1 MMKKHSGEK
10 KRGSLAT
17 KIIMVVCVAV
27 LVSNLFSIMFVL
39 SGARGQIRSS
49 VKTTMMDL
57 AESSDMLVENAM
69 NALNV
74 DQLTYETYVS
84 VLKDVKIDNVE
95 SSYVYLVNEDGT
107 MLYHPTEEKVGQP
120 VENVVVTGLVKQLQ
134 NGEHPDNAVV
144 EYEFNGTT
152 KYAAYYIMSNNDIV
166 VVSADESDI
175 LSGLNQVSRIALEVL
190 VGIVLVMCVL
200 AYLVGKR
207 MAKPLVK
214 LSNVVELMAEGNL
227 NASFEGIKDSND
239 EIGLIKVRMQHMA
252 AMLNDIVGKI
262 RQASDHMT
270 TSSTEL
276 NETSEQTL
284 SANGEIS
291 RAVQDVAEGSTNMA
305 TSILDINDNLGTM
318 SSETQVIDSS
328 VHEIKKQAAIVQ
340 ESSQIMSD
348 KMRGM
353 RESSMRMDE
362 GIATISDR
370 IEKVNEVVEKVQK
383 IVSVIEEISGQTNL
397 LSLNASI
404 EAARAGDAGRGFAVV
419 AEEIRVLSDNTSEQL
434 ENIKNIIS
442 ELISECSECVKASEN
457 IVKDN
462 ATQKEEIGYVLSEF
476 GTLDEQIGLTADK
489 AEEIKQLV
497 ETMVE
502 LNGNITQS
510 SGGLT
515 DVSSANAAATEEMT
529 ANIEELNAMMHG
541 VADMAGQ
548 MHEQSEELNRALQ
561 YFK

>member
-1 MMKKHSGEK
+1 MKNHSKEK

-17 KIIMVVCVAV
+17 KIILVVCATVII
-27 LVSNLFSIMFVL
+27 SNRFSIMFVL
-39 SGARGQIRSS
+39 SGARSQIRSA
-49 VKTTMMDL
+49 VQTTMMDL
-57 AESSDMLVENAM
+57 AESSDKLVENAM
-69 NALNV
+69 NALEL
-74 DQLTYETYVS
+74 DELPYETYAS
-84 VLKDVKIDNVE
+84 ILENVKIENVD
-95 SSYVYLVNEDGT
+95 SSYVYLVNEQGT

-120 VENVVVTGLVKQLQ
+120 VEHEVVRGLVEQLH
-134 NGEHPDNAVV
+134 NGEHPENAVV
-144 EYEFNGTT
+144 EYKFNGTV

-166 VVSADESDI
+166 VVSADEDDA
-175 LSGLNQVSRIALEVL
+175 LSGINRITQLATSVL
-190 VGIVLVMCVL
+190 VGIVIIMCIV
-200 AYLVGKR
+200 AYVIGKWI
-207 MAKPLVK
+207 AKPLVK
-214 LSNVVELMAEGNL
+214 LSSAVEEIAEGNL
-227 NASFEGIKDSND
+227 SVSFDGIKDSND
-239 EIGLIKVRMQHMA
+239 EIGLIKTRMQHMT
-252 AMLNDIVGKI
+252 AMLSDIVEKI
-262 RQASDHMT
+262 RTASDHMT

-276 NETSEQTL
+276 DETSEQTL

-328 VHEIKKQAAIVQ
+328 VHEIKQQAAIVQ
-340 ESSQIMSD
+340 ESSQLMSE
-348 KMRGM
+348 KMRNM
-353 RESSMRMDE
+353 QQSSARMDA

-370 IEKVNEVVEKVQK
+370 IQKVNEVVDRVSQ
-383 IVSVIEEISGQTNL
+383 IVSVIEDISGQTNL

-442 ELISECSECVKASEN
+442 ELISECNECVKASEN
-457 IVKDN
+457 IVEDN
-462 ATQKEEIGYVLSEF
+462 ATQKKEIGYVLSEF
-476 GTLDEQIGLTADK
+476 GTLDEQIGLTVDK

-502 LNGNITQS
+502 LNGNITTS

-548 MHEQSEELNRALQ
+548 MHAQSEELNQALQ

>member
-1 MMKKHSGEK
+1 MRKHSGEK

-17 KIIMVVCVAV
+17 KIIMVVCAAV
-27 LVSNLFSIMFVL
+27 IVSNVFSIMFVL
-39 SGARGQIRSS
+39 RGAQSQIRSS
-49 VKTTMMDL
+49 VKTTMMDM

-69 NALNV
+69 STLNQ
-74 DQLTYETYVS
+74 DQLTYDAYAFL
-84 VLKDVKIDNVE
+84 LKDVKIKNVD

-134 NGEHPDNAVV
+134 NGEHPGNAVAD
-144 EYEFNGTT
+144 YDFHGTA
-152 KYAAYYIMSNNDIV
+152 KYAAYCIMSNNDIV
-166 VVSADESDI
+166 VVSADESDV
-175 LSGLNQVSRIALEVL
+175 LSGLHQVSATAFGVL
-190 VGIVLVMCVL
+190 VGSVLVMCVI
-200 AYLVGKR
+200 AYIVGKR

-214 LSNVVELMAEGNL
+214 LGNVVEQMAEGNL
-227 NASFEGIKDSND
+227 NASFDGVKDSND

-252 AMLNDIVGKI
+252 TMLSDIVEKI
-262 RQASDHMT
+262 REASDHMT
-270 TSSTEL
+270 ASSWEL

-305 TSILDINDNLGTM
+305 TSIMDINDNLGTM

-340 ESSQIMSD
+340 ESSQMMSD
-348 KMRGM
+348 KMRNM
-353 RESSMRMDE
+353 RESSVRMDE
-362 GIATISDR
+362 GIATISER
-370 IEKVNEVVEKVQK
+370 IRKVNEVVDKVRE

-434 ENIKNIIS
+434 ENIKQIIS

-457 IVKDN
+457 IVEDN
-462 ATQKEEIGYVLSEF
+462 AAQKEEISYVLTEF

-489 AEEIKQLV
+489 AEEIKKLV

-548 MHEQSEELNRALQ
+548 MHDQSEKLSSALQ

>member
-1 MMKKHSGEK
+1 MKNHSKEK

-17 KIIMVVCVAV
+17 KIILVVCATVII
-27 LVSNLFSIMFVL
+27 SNRFSIMFVL
-39 SGARGQIRSS
+39 SGARSQIRSA
-49 VKTTMMDL
+49 VQTTMMDL
-57 AESSDMLVENAM
+57 AESSDKLVENAM
-69 NALNV
+69 NALEL
-74 DQLTYETYVS
+74 DELPYETYAS
-84 VLKDVKIDNVE
+84 ILENVKIENVD
-95 SSYVYLVNEDGT
+95 SSYVYLVNEQGT

-120 VENVVVTGLVKQLQ
+120 VENEVVRGLVEQLH
-134 NGEHPDNAVV
+134 NGEHPENAVV
-144 EYEFNGTT
+144 EYKFNGTV

-166 VVSADESDI
+166 VVSADEDDA
-175 LSGLNQVSRIALEVL
+175 LSGINRITQLATSVL
-190 VGIVLVMCVL
+190 VGIVIIMCIA
-200 AYLVGKR
+200 AYVIGKWI
-207 MAKPLVK
+207 AKPLVK
-214 LSNVVELMAEGNL
+214 LSSAVEEIAEGNL
-227 NASFEGIKDSND
+227 SVSFDGIKDSND
-239 EIGLIKVRMQHMA
+239 EIGLIKTRMQHMT
-252 AMLNDIVGKI
+252 AMLSDIVEKI
-262 RQASDHMT
+262 RTASDHMT

-276 NETSEQTL
+276 DETSEQTL

-328 VHEIKKQAAIVQ
+328 VHEIKQQAAIVQ
-340 ESSQIMSD
+340 ESSQLMSE
-348 KMRGM
+348 KMRNM
-353 RESSMRMDE
+353 QQSSARMDA

-370 IEKVNEVVEKVQK
+370 IQKVNEVVDRVSQ
-383 IVSVIEEISGQTNL
+383 IVSVIEDISGQTNL

-442 ELISECSECVKASEN
+442 ELISECNECVKASEN
-457 IVKDN
+457 IVEDN
-462 ATQKEEIGYVLSEF
+462 VTQKEEIGYVLSEF
-476 GTLDEQIGLTADK
+476 GTLDEQIGLTVDK

-502 LNGNITQS
+502 LNGNITTS

-548 MHEQSEELNRALQ
+548 MHAQSEELNQALQ

>member
-1 MMKKHSGEK
+1 MKNHSKEK

-17 KIIMVVCVAV
+17 KIILVVCATVII
-27 LVSNLFSIMFVL
+27 SNRFSIMFVL
-39 SGARGQIRSS
+39 SGARSQIRSA
-49 VKTTMMDL
+49 VQTTMMDL
-57 AESSDMLVENAM
+57 AESSDKLVENAM
-69 NALNV
+69 NALEL
-74 DQLTYETYVS
+74 DELPYETYAS
-84 VLKDVKIDNVE
+84 ILENVKIENVD
-95 SSYVYLVNEDGT
+95 SSYVYLVNEQGT

-120 VENVVVTGLVKQLQ
+120 VENEVVRGLVEQLH
-134 NGEHPDNAVV
+134 NGEHPENAVV
-144 EYEFNGTT
+144 EYKFNGTV

-166 VVSADESDI
+166 VVSADEDDA
-175 LSGLNQVSRIALEVL
+175 LSGINRITQLATSVL
-190 VGIVLVMCVL
+190 VGIVIIMSIVADVI
-200 AYLVGKR
+200 GKWI
-207 MAKPLVK
+207 AKPLVK
-214 LSNVVELMAEGNL
+214 LSSAVEEIAEGNL
-227 NASFEGIKDSND
+227 SVSFDGIKDSND
-239 EIGLIKVRMQHMA
+239 EIGLIKTRMQHMT
-252 AMLNDIVGKI
+252 AMLSDIVEKI
-262 RQASDHMT
+262 RAASDHMT

-276 NETSEQTL
+276 DETREQTL

-328 VHEIKKQAAIVQ
+328 VHEIKQQAAIVQ
-340 ESSQIMSD
+340 ESSQLMSE
-348 KMRGM
+348 KMRNM
-353 RESSMRMDE
+353 QQSSARMDA

-370 IEKVNEVVEKVQK
+370 IQKVNEVVDRVSQ
-383 IVSVIEEISGQTNL
+383 IVSVIEDISGQTNL

-442 ELISECSECVKASEN
+442 ELISECNECVKASEN
-457 IVKDN
+457 IVEDN
-462 ATQKEEIGYVLSEF
+462 VTQKEEIGYVLSEF
-476 GTLDEQIGLTADK
+476 GTLDEQIGLTVDK

-502 LNGNITQS
+502 LNGNITTS

-548 MHEQSEELNRALQ
+548 MHAQSEELNQALQ

>member
-1 MMKKHSGEK
+1 MRKHSGEK

-17 KIIMVVCVAV
+17 KIIMVVCAAV
-27 LVSNLFSIMFVL
+27 IVSNVFSIMFVL
-39 SGARGQIRSS
+39 RGAQSQIRSS
-49 VKTTMMDL
+49 VKTTMMDM

-69 NALNV
+69 NTLNQ
-74 DQLTYETYVS
+74 DQLTYDAYAFL
-84 VLKDVKIDNVE
+84 LKDVKIKNMD

-120 VENVVVTGLVKQLQ
+120 VENVVVTGLVNQLQ
-134 NGEHPDNAVV
+134 NGEHPGNAVAD
-144 EYEFNGTT
+144 YDFHGTA
-152 KYAAYYIMSNNDIV
+152 KYAAYCIMSNNDIV
-166 VVSADESDI
+166 VVSADESDV
-175 LSGLNQVSRIALEVL
+175 LSGLHQVSATAFGVL
-190 VGIVLVMCVL
+190 VGIVLVMCVI
-200 AYLVGKR
+200 AYIVGKR

-214 LSNVVELMAEGNL
+214 LGNVVEQMAEGNL
-227 NASFEGIKDSND
+227 NASFDGVKDSND

-252 AMLNDIVGKI
+252 TMLSDIVEKI
-262 RQASDHMT
+262 REASDHMT
-270 TSSTEL
+270 ASSWEL

-305 TSILDINDNLGTM
+305 TSIMDINDNLGTM

-340 ESSQIMSD
+340 ESSQMMSD
-348 KMRGM
+348 KMRNM
-353 RESSMRMDE
+353 RESSVRMDE
-362 GIATISDR
+362 GIATISER
-370 IEKVNEVVEKVQK
+370 IRKVNEVVDKVRE

-434 ENIKNIIS
+434 ENIKQIIS

-457 IVKDN
+457 IVEDN
-462 ATQKEEIGYVLSEF
+462 AAQKEEISYVLTEF

-489 AEEIKQLV
+489 AEEIKKLV

-548 MHEQSEELNRALQ
+548 MHDQSEKLNNALK

>member
-1 MMKKHSGEK
+1 MRKHSGEK

-17 KIIMVVCVAV
+17 KIIMVVCAAV
-27 LVSNLFSIMFVL
+27 IVSNVFSIMFVL
-39 SGARGQIRSS
+39 RGAQSQIRSS
-49 VKTTMMDL
+49 VKTTMMDM

-69 NALNV
+69 NTLNQ
-74 DQLTYETYVS
+74 DQLTYDAYAFL
-84 VLKDVKIDNVE
+84 LKDVKIKNVD

-134 NGEHPDNAVV
+134 NGEHPGNAVAD
-144 EYEFNGTT
+144 YDFHGTA
-152 KYAAYYIMSNNDIV
+152 KYAAYCIMSNNDIV
-166 VVSADESDI
+166 VVSADESDV
-175 LSGLNQVSRIALEVL
+175 LSGLHQVSATAFGVL
-190 VGIVLVMCVL
+190 VGIVLVMCVI
-200 AYLVGKR
+200 AYIVGKR

-214 LSNVVELMAEGNL
+214 LGNVVEQMAEGNL
-227 NASFEGIKDSND
+227 NASFDGVKDSND

-252 AMLNDIVGKI
+252 TMLSDIVEKI
-262 RQASDHMT
+262 REASDHMT
-270 TSSTEL
+270 ASSWEL

-305 TSILDINDNLGTM
+305 TSIMDINDNLGTM

-340 ESSQIMSD
+340 ESSQMMSD
-348 KMRGM
+348 KMRNM
-353 RESSMRMDE
+353 RESSVRMDE
-362 GIATISDR
+362 GIATISER
-370 IEKVNEVVEKVQK
+370 IRKVNEVVDKVRE

-434 ENIKNIIS
+434 ENIKQIIS

-457 IVKDN
+457 IVEDN
-462 ATQKEEIGYVLSEF
+462 AAQKEEISYVLTEF

-489 AEEIKQLV
+489 AEEIKKLV

-548 MHEQSEELNRALQ
+548 MHDQSEKLNNALK

>member
-1 MMKKHSGEK
+1 MRKHSGEK

-17 KIIMVVCVAV
+17 KIIMVVCAAV
-27 LVSNLFSIMFVL
+27 IVSNVFSIMFVL
-39 SGARGQIRSS
+39 RGAQSQIRSS
-49 VKTTMMDL
+49 VKTTMMDM

-69 NALNV
+69 STLNQ
-74 DQLTYETYVS
+74 DQLTYDAYAFL
-84 VLKDVKIDNVE
+84 LKDVKIKNMD

-134 NGEHPDNAVV
+134 NGEHPGNAVAD
-144 EYEFNGTT
+144 YDFHGTA
-152 KYAAYYIMSNNDIV
+152 KYAAYCIMSNNDIV
-166 VVSADESDI
+166 VVSADESDV
-175 LSGLNQVSRIALEVL
+175 LSGLHQVSATAFGVL
-190 VGIVLVMCVL
+190 VGIVLVMCVI
-200 AYLVGKR
+200 AYIVGKR

-214 LSNVVELMAEGNL
+214 LGNVIEQMAEGNL
-227 NASFEGIKDSND
+227 NASFDGVKDSND

-252 AMLNDIVGKI
+252 TMLSDIVEKI
-262 RQASDHMT
+262 REASDHMT
-270 TSSTEL
+270 ASSWEL

-305 TSILDINDNLGTM
+305 TSIMDINDNLGTM

-340 ESSQIMSD
+340 ESSQMMSD
-348 KMRGM
+348 KMRNM
-353 RESSMRMDE
+353 RESSVRMDE
-362 GIATISDR
+362 GIATISER
-370 IEKVNEVVEKVQK
+370 IRKVNEVVDKVRE

-434 ENIKNIIS
+434 ENIKQIIS

-457 IVKDN
+457 IVEDN
-462 ATQKEEIGYVLSEF
+462 AAQKEEISYVLTEF

-489 AEEIKQLV
+489 AEEIKKLV

-548 MHEQSEELNRALQ
+548 MHDQSEKLNNALK

>member
-1 MMKKHSGEK
+1 MRKHSGEK
-10 KRGSLAT
+10 KRGCLASRSS
-17 KIIMVVCVAV
+17 MVVCAAV
-27 LVSNLFSIMFVL
+27 IGANVLRIMFVL
-39 SGARGQIRSS
+39 RGAQSQIRSS
-49 VKTTMMDL
+49 VKTTMMDM

-69 NALNV
+69 STLNQ
-74 DQLTYETYVS
+74 DQLTYDAYAFL
-84 VLKDVKIDNVE
+84 LKDVKIKNMD

-134 NGEHPDNAVV
+134 NGEHPGNAVV
-144 EYEFNGTT
+144 DYDFHGTA
-152 KYAAYYIMSNNDIV
+152 KYAAYCIMSNNDIV
-166 VVSADESDI
+166 VVSADESDV
-175 LSGLNQVSRIALEVL
+175 LSGLHQVSATAFGVL
-190 VGIVLVMCVL
+190 VGIVLVMCVI
-200 AYLVGKR
+200 AYIVGKR

-214 LSNVVELMAEGNL
+214 LGNVVEQMAEGNL
-227 NASFEGIKDSND
+227 NASFDGVKDSND

-252 AMLNDIVGKI
+252 TMLSDIVEKI
-262 RQASDHMT
+262 REASDHMT
-270 TSSTEL
+270 ASSWEL

-305 TSILDINDNLGTM
+305 TSIMDINDNLGTM

-340 ESSQIMSD
+340 ESSQMMSD
-348 KMRGM
+348 KMRNM
-353 RESSMRMDE
+353 RESSVRMDE
-362 GIATISDR
+362 GIATISER
-370 IEKVNEVVEKVQK
+370 IRKVNEVVDKVRE

-434 ENIKNIIS
+434 ENIKQIIS

-457 IVKDN
+457 IVEDN
-462 ATQKEEIGYVLSEF
+462 AAQKEEISYVLTEF

-489 AEEIKQLV
+489 AEEIKKLV

-548 MHEQSEELNRALQ
+548 MHDQSEKLNNALK

>member
-1 MMKKHSGEK
+1 MKNHSKEK

-17 KIIMVVCVAV
+17 KIILVVCATVII
-27 LVSNLFSIMFVL
+27 SNRFSIMFVL
-39 SGARGQIRSS
+39 SGARSQIRSA
-49 VKTTMMDL
+49 VQTTMMDL
-57 AESSDMLVENAM
+57 AESSDKLVENAM
-69 NALNV
+69 NALEL
-74 DQLTYETYVS
+74 DELPYETYAS
-84 VLKDVKIDNVE
+84 ILENVKIENVD
-95 SSYVYLVNEDGT
+95 SSYVYLVNEQGT

-120 VENVVVTGLVKQLQ
+120 VENEVVRGLVEQLH
-134 NGEHPDNAVV
+134 NGEHPENAVV
-144 EYEFNGTT
+144 EYKFNGTV

-166 VVSADESDI
+166 VVSADEDDA
-175 LSGLNQVSRIALEVL
+175 LSGINRITQLATSVL
-190 VGIVLVMCVL
+190 VGIVIIMCIV
-200 AYLVGKR
+200 AYVIGKWI
-207 MAKPLVK
+207 AKPLVK
-214 LSNVVELMAEGNL
+214 LSSVVEEIAEGNL
-227 NASFEGIKDSND
+227 SVSFDGIKDSND
-239 EIGLIKVRMQHMA
+239 EIGLIKTRMQHMT
-252 AMLNDIVGKI
+252 AMLSDIVEKI
-262 RQASDHMT
+262 RTASDHMT

-276 NETSEQTL
+276 DETSEQTL

-328 VHEIKKQAAIVQ
+328 VHEIKQQAAIVQ
-340 ESSQIMSD
+340 ESSQLMSE
-348 KMRGM
+348 KMRNM
-353 RESSMRMDE
+353 QQSSARMDA

-370 IEKVNEVVEKVQK
+370 IQKVNEVVDRVSQ
-383 IVSVIEEISGQTNL
+383 IVSVIEDISGQTNL

-442 ELISECSECVKASEN
+442 ELIRECNECVKASEN
-457 IVKDN
+457 IVEDN

-476 GTLDEQIGLTADK
+476 GTLDEQIGLTVDK

-502 LNGNITQS
+502 LNGNITTS

-548 MHEQSEELNRALQ
+548 MHAQSEELNQALQ

>member
-1 MMKKHSGEK
+1 MKNHSKEK
-10 KRGSLAT
+10 TRGSLAT
-17 KIIMVVCVAV
+17 KIILVVCATVII
-27 LVSNLFSIMFVL
+27 SNRFSIMFVL
-39 SGARGQIRSS
+39 SGARSQIRSA
-49 VKTTMMDL
+49 VQTTMMDL
-57 AESSDMLVENAM
+57 AESSDKLVENAM
-69 NALNV
+69 NALEL
-74 DQLTYETYVS
+74 DELPYETYAS
-84 VLKDVKIDNVE
+84 ILENVKIENVD
-95 SSYVYLVNEDGT
+95 SSYVYLVNEQGT

-120 VENVVVTGLVKQLQ
+120 VENEVVRGLVEQLH
-134 NGEHPDNAVV
+134 NGEHPENAVV
-144 EYEFNGTT
+144 EYKFNGTV

-166 VVSADESDI
+166 VVSADEDDA
-175 LSGLNQVSRIALEVL
+175 LSGINRITQLATSVL
-190 VGIVLVMCVL
+190 VGIVIIMCIV
-200 AYLVGKR
+200 AYVIGKWI
-207 MAKPLVK
+207 AKPLVK
-214 LSNVVELMAEGNL
+214 LSSAVEEIAEGNL
-227 NASFEGIKDSND
+227 SVSFDGIKDSND
-239 EIGLIKVRMQHMA
+239 EIGLIKTRMQHMT
-252 AMLNDIVGKI
+252 AMLSDIVEKI
-262 RQASDHMT
+262 RVASDHMT

-276 NETSEQTL
+276 DETSEQTL

-328 VHEIKKQAAIVQ
+328 VHEIKQQAAIVQ
-340 ESSQIMSD
+340 ESSQLMSE
-348 KMRGM
+348 KMRNM
-353 RESSMRMDE
+353 QQSSARMDA

-370 IEKVNEVVEKVQK
+370 IQKVNEVVDRVSQ
-383 IVSVIEEISGQTNL
+383 IVSVIEDISGQTNL

-442 ELISECSECVKASEN
+442 ELISECNECVKASEN
-457 IVKDN
+457 IVEDN
-462 ATQKEEIGYVLSEF
+462 VTQKEEIGYVLSEF
-476 GTLDEQIGLTADK
+476 GTLDEQIGLTVDK

-502 LNGNITQS
+502 LNGNITTS

-548 MHEQSEELNRALQ
+548 MHAQSEELNQALQ

>member
-1 MMKKHSGEK
+1 MKNHSKEK

-17 KIIMVVCVAV
+17 KIILVVCATVII
-27 LVSNLFSIMFVL
+27 SNRFSIMFVL
-39 SGARGQIRSS
+39 SGARSQISS
-49 VKTTMMDL
+49 AVQTTMMDL
-57 AESSDMLVENAM
+57 AESSDKLVENAM
-69 NALNV
+69 NALEL
-74 DQLTYETYVS
+74 DELPYETYAS
-84 VLKDVKIDNVE
+84 ILENVKIKNVD
-95 SSYVYLVNEDGT
+95 SSYVYLVNEQGT

-120 VENVVVTGLVKQLQ
+120 VENEVVRGLVEQLH
-134 NGEHPDNAVV
+134 NGEHPENAVV
-144 EYEFNGTT
+144 EYKFNGTV

-166 VVSADESDI
+166 VVSADEDDA
-175 LSGLNQVSRIALEVL
+175 LSGINRITQLATSVL
-190 VGIVLVMCVL
+190 VGIVIIMCIV
-200 AYLVGKR
+200 AYVIGKWI
-207 MAKPLVK
+207 AKPLVK
-214 LSNVVELMAEGNL
+214 LSSAVEEIAEGNL
-227 NASFEGIKDSND
+227 SVSFDGIKDSND
-239 EIGLIKVRMQHMA
+239 EIGLIKTRMQHMT
-252 AMLNDIVGKI
+252 AMLSDIVEKI
-262 RQASDHMT
+262 RTASDHMT

-276 NETSEQTL
+276 DETSEQTL

-328 VHEIKKQAAIVQ
+328 VHEIKQQAAIVQ
-340 ESSQIMSD
+340 ESSQLMSE
-348 KMRGM
+348 KMRNM
-353 RESSMRMDE
+353 QQSSARMDA

-370 IEKVNEVVEKVQK
+370 IQKVNEVVDRVSQ
-383 IVSVIEEISGQTNL
+383 IVSVIEDISGQTNL

-442 ELISECSECVKASEN
+442 ELIRECNECVKASEN
-457 IVKDN
+457 IVEDN

-476 GTLDEQIGLTADK
+476 GTLDEQIGLTVDK

-502 LNGNITQS
+502 LNGNITTS

-548 MHEQSEELNRALQ
+548 MHAQSEELNQALQ

>member
-1 MMKKHSGEK
+1 MKNHSKEK

-17 KIIMVVCVAV
+17 KIILVVCATVII
-27 LVSNLFSIMFVL
+27 SNRFSIMFVL
-39 SGARGQIRSS
+39 SGARSQISS
-49 VKTTMMDL
+49 AVQTTMMDL
-57 AESSDMLVENAM
+57 AESSDKLVENAM
-69 NALNV
+69 NALEL
-74 DQLTYETYVS
+74 DELPYETYVS
-84 VLKDVKIDNVE
+84 ILENVKIKNVD
-95 SSYVYLVNEDGT
+95 SSYVYLVNEQGT

-120 VENVVVTGLVKQLQ
+120 VENEVVRGLVEQLH
-134 NGEHPDNAVV
+134 NGEHPENAVV
-144 EYEFNGTT
+144 EYKFNGTV

-166 VVSADESDI
+166 VVSADEDDV
-175 LSGLNQVSRIALEVL
+175 LSGINRITQLATSVL
-190 VGIVLVMCVL
+190 VGIVIIMCIV
-200 AYLVGKR
+200 AYVIGKWI
-207 MAKPLVK
+207 AKPLVK
-214 LSNVVELMAEGNL
+214 LSSAVEEIAEGNL
-227 NASFEGIKDSND
+227 SVSFDGIKDSND
-239 EIGLIKVRMQHMA
+239 EIGLIKTRMQHMT
-252 AMLNDIVGKI
+252 AMLSDIVEKI
-262 RQASDHMT
+262 RTASDHMT

-276 NETSEQTL
+276 DETSEQTL

-328 VHEIKKQAAIVQ
+328 VHEIKQQAAIVQ
-340 ESSQIMSD
+340 ESSQLMSE
-348 KMRGM
+348 KMRNM
-353 RESSMRMDE
+353 QQSSARMDA

-370 IEKVNEVVEKVQK
+370 IQKVNEVVDRVSQ
-383 IVSVIEEISGQTNL
+383 IVSVIEDISGQTNL

-457 IVKDN
+457 IVEDN

-476 GTLDEQIGLTADK
+476 GTLDEQIGLTVDK

-502 LNGNITQS
+502 LNGNITTS

-548 MHEQSEELNRALQ
+548 MHAQSEELNQALQ

>member
-1 MMKKHSGEK
+1 MRKHSGEK

-17 KIIMVVCVAV
+17 KIILVVCAAV
-27 LVSNLFSIMFVL
+27 IVSNVFSIMFVL
-39 SGARGQIRSS
+39 RGAQSQIRSS
-49 VKTTMMDL
+49 VKTTMMDM

-69 NALNV
+69 NTLNQ
-74 DQLTYETYVS
+74 DQLTYDAYAFL
-84 VLKDVKIDNVE
+84 LKDVKIKNVD

-134 NGEHPDNAVV
+134 NGEHPGNAVAD
-144 EYEFNGTT
+144 YDFHGTA
-152 KYAAYYIMSNNDIV
+152 KYAAYCIMSNNDIV
-166 VVSADESDI
+166 VVSADESDV
-175 LSGLNQVSRIALEVL
+175 LSGLHQVSATAFGVL
-190 VGIVLVMCVL
+190 VGIVLVMCVI
-200 AYLVGKR
+200 AYIVGKR

-214 LSNVVELMAEGNL
+214 LGNVVEQMAEGNL
-227 NASFEGIKDSND
+227 NASFDGVKDSND

-252 AMLNDIVGKI
+252 TMLSDIVEKI
-262 RQASDHMT
+262 REASDHMT
-270 TSSTEL
+270 ASSWEL

-305 TSILDINDNLGTM
+305 TSIMDINDNLGTM

-340 ESSQIMSD
+340 ESSQMMSD
-348 KMRGM
+348 KMRNM
-353 RESSMRMDE
+353 RESSVRMDE
-362 GIATISDR
+362 GIATISER
-370 IEKVNEVVEKVQK
+370 IRKVNEVVDKVRE

-434 ENIKNIIS
+434 ENIKQIIS

-457 IVKDN
+457 IVEDN
-462 ATQKEEIGYVLSEF
+462 AAQKEEISYVLTEF

-489 AEEIKQLV
+489 AEEIKKLV

-548 MHEQSEELNRALQ
+548 MHDQSEKLNNALK

>member
-1 MMKKHSGEK
+1 MRKHSGEK

-17 KIIMVVCVAV
+17 KIIMVVCAAV
-27 LVSNLFSIMFVL
+27 IVSNVFSIMFVL
-39 SGARGQIRSS
+39 RGAQSQIRSS
-49 VKTTMMDL
+49 VKTTMMDM
-57 AESSDMLVENAM
+57 AESCDMLVENAM
-69 NALNV
+69 NTLNQ
-74 DQLTYETYVS
+74 DQLTYDAYAFL
-84 VLKDVKIDNVE
+84 LKDVKIKNMD

-134 NGEHPDNAVV
+134 NGEHPGNAVV
-144 EYEFNGTT
+144 DYDFHGTA
-152 KYAAYYIMSNNDIV
+152 KYAAYCIMSNNDIV
-166 VVSADESDI
+166 VVSADESDV
-175 LSGLNQVSRIALEVL
+175 LSGLHQVSATAFGVL
-190 VGIVLVMCVL
+190 VGIVLVMCVI
-200 AYLVGKR
+200 AYIVGKR

-214 LSNVVELMAEGNL
+214 LGNVVEQMAEGNL
-227 NASFEGIKDSND
+227 NASFDGVKDSND

-252 AMLNDIVGKI
+252 TMLSDIVEKI
-262 RQASDHMT
+262 REASDHMT
-270 TSSTEL
+270 ASSWEL

-305 TSILDINDNLGTM
+305 TSIMDINDNLGTM

-340 ESSQIMSD
+340 ESSQMMSD
-348 KMRGM
+348 KMRNM
-353 RESSMRMDE
+353 RESSVRMDE
-362 GIATISDR
+362 GIATISER
-370 IEKVNEVVEKVQK
+370 IRKVNEVVDKVRE

-434 ENIKNIIS
+434 ENIKQIIS

-457 IVKDN
+457 IVEDN
-462 ATQKEEIGYVLSEF
+462 AAQKEEISYVLTEF

-489 AEEIKQLV
+489 AEEIKKLV

-548 MHEQSEELNRALQ
+548 MHDQSEKLNNALK

>member
-1 MMKKHSGEK
+1 MRKHSGEK

-17 KIIMVVCVAV
+17 KIIMVVCAAV
-27 LVSNLFSIMFVL
+27 IVSNVFSIMFVL
-39 SGARGQIRSS
+39 RGAQSQIRSS
-49 VKTTMMDL
+49 VKTTMMDM

-69 NALNV
+69 STLNQ
-74 DQLTYETYVS
+74 DQLTYDAYAFL
-84 VLKDVKIDNVE
+84 LKDVKIKNVD

-134 NGEHPDNAVV
+134 NGEHPGNAVV
-144 EYEFNGTT
+144 DYDFHGTA
-152 KYAAYYIMSNNDIV
+152 KYAAYCIMSNNDIV
-166 VVSADESDI
+166 VVSADESDV
-175 LSGLNQVSRIALEVL
+175 LSGLHQVSATAFGVL
-190 VGIVLVMCVL
+190 VGSVLVMCVI
-200 AYLVGKR
+200 AYIVGKR

-214 LSNVVELMAEGNL
+214 LGNVVEQMAEGNL
-227 NASFEGIKDSND
+227 NASFDGVKDSND

-252 AMLNDIVGKI
+252 TMLSDIVEKI
-262 RQASDHMT
+262 REASDHMT
-270 TSSTEL
+270 ASSWEL

-305 TSILDINDNLGTM
+305 TSIMDINDNLGTM

-340 ESSQIMSD
+340 ESSQMMSD
-348 KMRGM
+348 KMRNM
-353 RESSMRMDE
+353 RESSVRMDE
-362 GIATISDR
+362 GIATISER
-370 IEKVNEVVEKVQK
+370 IRKVNEVVDKVRE

-434 ENIKNIIS
+434 ENIKQIIS

-457 IVKDN
+457 IVEDN
-462 ATQKEEIGYVLSEF
+462 AAQKEEISYVLTEF

-489 AEEIKQLV
+489 AKEIKKLV

-548 MHEQSEELNRALQ
+548 MHDQSEKLNNALK

>member
-1 MMKKHSGEK
+1 MRKHSGEK

-17 KIIMVVCVAV
+17 KIIMVVCAAV
-27 LVSNLFSIMFVL
+27 IVSNVFSIMFVL
-39 SGARGQIRSS
+39 RGAQSQIRSS
-49 VKTTMMDL
+49 VKTTMMDM

-69 NALNV
+69 NTLNQ
-74 DQLTYETYVS
+74 DQLTYDAYAFL
-84 VLKDVKIDNVE
+84 LKDVKIKNVD

-134 NGEHPDNAVV
+134 NGEHPGNAVV
-144 EYEFNGTT
+144 DYDFHGTA
-152 KYAAYYIMSNNDIV
+152 KYAAYCIMSNNDIV
-166 VVSADESDI
+166 VVSADESDV
-175 LSGLNQVSRIALEVL
+175 LSGLHQVSATAFGVL
-190 VGIVLVMCVL
+190 VGIVLVMCVI
-200 AYLVGKR
+200 AYIVGKR

-214 LSNVVELMAEGNL
+214 LGNVIEQMAEGNL
-227 NASFEGIKDSND
+227 NASFDGVKDSND

-252 AMLNDIVGKI
+252 TMLSDIVEKI
-262 RQASDHMT
+262 REASDHMT
-270 TSSTEL
+270 ASSWEL

-305 TSILDINDNLGTM
+305 TSIMDINDNLGTM

-340 ESSQIMSD
+340 ESSQMMSD
-348 KMRGM
+348 KMRNM
-353 RESSMRMDE
+353 RESSVRMDE
-362 GIATISDR
+362 GIATISER
-370 IEKVNEVVEKVQK
+370 IRKVNEVVDKVRE

-434 ENIKNIIS
+434 ENIKQIIS

-457 IVKDN
+457 IVEDN
-462 ATQKEEIGYVLSEF
+462 AAQKEEISYVLTEF

-489 AEEIKQLV
+489 AEEIKKLV

-548 MHEQSEELNRALQ
+548 MHDQSEKLNNALK

>member
-1 MMKKHSGEK
+1 MKNHSKEK

-17 KIIMVVCVAV
+17 KIILVVCATVII
-27 LVSNLFSIMFVL
+27 SNRFSIMFVL
-39 SGARGQIRSS
+39 SGARSQIRSA
-49 VKTTMMDL
+49 VQTTMMDL
-57 AESSDMLVENAM
+57 AESSDKLVENAM
-69 NALNV
+69 NALEL
-74 DQLTYETYVS
+74 DELPYETYAS
-84 VLKDVKIDNVE
+84 ILENVKIENVD
-95 SSYVYLVNEDGT
+95 SSYVYLVNEQGT

-120 VENVVVTGLVKQLQ
+120 VENEVVRGLVEQLH
-134 NGEHPDNAVV
+134 NGEHPENAVV
-144 EYEFNGTT
+144 EYKFNGTV

-166 VVSADESDI
+166 VVSADEDDA
-175 LSGLNQVSRIALEVL
+175 LSGINRITQLATSVL
-190 VGIVLVMCVL
+190 VGIVIIMCIV
-200 AYLVGKR
+200 AYVIGKWI
-207 MAKPLVK
+207 AKPLVK
-214 LSNVVELMAEGNL
+214 LSSAVEEIAEGNL
-227 NASFEGIKDSND
+227 SVSFDGIKDSND
-239 EIGLIKVRMQHMA
+239 EIGLIKIRMQHMT
-252 AMLNDIVGKI
+252 AMLSDIVEKI
-262 RQASDHMT
+262 RVASDHMT

-276 NETSEQTL
+276 DETSEQTL

-328 VHEIKKQAAIVQ
+328 VHEIKQQAAIVQ
-340 ESSQIMSD
+340 ESSQLMSE
-348 KMRGM
+348 KMRNM
-353 RESSMRMDE
+353 QQSSARMDA

-370 IEKVNEVVEKVQK
+370 IQKVNEVVDRVSQ
-383 IVSVIEEISGQTNL
+383 IVSVIEDISGQTNL

-442 ELISECSECVKASEN
+442 ELISECNECVKASEN
-457 IVKDN
+457 IVEDN
-462 ATQKEEIGYVLSEF
+462 VTQKEEIGYVLSEF
-476 GTLDEQIGLTADK
+476 GTLDEQIGLTVDK

-502 LNGNITQS
+502 LNGNITTS

-548 MHEQSEELNRALQ
+548 MHAQSEELNQALQ

>member
-1 MMKKHSGEK
+1 MKNHSKEK

-17 KIIMVVCVAV
+17 KIILVVCATVII
-27 LVSNLFSIMFVL
+27 SNRFSIMFVL
-39 SGARGQIRSS
+39 SGARSQIRSA
-49 VKTTMMDL
+49 VQTTMMDL
-57 AESSDMLVENAM
+57 AESSDKLVENAM
-69 NALNV
+69 NALEL
-74 DQLTYETYVS
+74 DELPYETYAS
-84 VLKDVKIDNVE
+84 ILENVKIENVD
-95 SSYVYLVNEDGT
+95 SSYVYLVNEQGT

-120 VENVVVTGLVKQLQ
+120 VENEVVRGLVEQLH
-134 NGEHPDNAVV
+134 NGEHPENAVV
-144 EYEFNGTT
+144 EYKFNGTV

-166 VVSADESDI
+166 VVSADEDDA
-175 LSGLNQVSRIALEVL
+175 LSGINRITQLATSVL
-190 VGIVLVMCVL
+190 VGIVIIMCIV
-200 AYLVGKR
+200 AYVIGKWI
-207 MAKPLVK
+207 AKPLVK
-214 LSNVVELMAEGNL
+214 LSSAVEEIAEGNL
-227 NASFEGIKDSND
+227 SVSFDGIKDSND
-239 EIGLIKVRMQHMA
+239 EIGLIKTRMQHMT
-252 AMLNDIVGKI
+252 AMLSDIVEKI
-262 RQASDHMT
+262 RVASDHMT

-276 NETSEQTL
+276 DETSEQTL

-318 SSETQVIDSS
+318 SSETQVIDLS
-328 VHEIKKQAAIVQ
+328 VHEIKQQAAIVQ
-340 ESSQIMSD
+340 ESSQLMSE
-348 KMRGM
+348 KMRNM
-353 RESSMRMDE
+353 QQSSARMDA

-370 IEKVNEVVEKVQK
+370 IQKVNEVVDRVSQ
-383 IVSVIEEISGQTNL
+383 IVSVIEDISGQTNL

-442 ELISECSECVKASEN
+442 ELISECNECVKASEN
-457 IVKDN
+457 IVEDN
-462 ATQKEEIGYVLSEF
+462 VTQKEEIGYVLSEF
-476 GTLDEQIGLTADK
+476 GTLDEQIGLTVDK

-502 LNGNITQS
+502 LNGNITTS

-548 MHEQSEELNRALQ
+548 MHAQSEELNQALQ

>member
-1 MMKKHSGEK
+1 MKNHSKEK

-17 KIIMVVCVAV
+17 KIILVVCATVII
-27 LVSNLFSIMFVL
+27 SNRFSIMFVL
-39 SGARGQIRSS
+39 SGARSQIRSA
-49 VKTTMMDL
+49 VQTTMMDL
-57 AESSDMLVENAM
+57 AESSDKLVENAM
-69 NALNV
+69 NALEL
-74 DQLTYETYVS
+74 DELPYETYAS
-84 VLKDVKIDNVE
+84 ILENVKIENVD
-95 SSYVYLVNEDGT
+95 SSYVYLVNEQGT

-120 VENVVVTGLVKQLQ
+120 VENEVVRGLVEQLH
-134 NGEHPDNAVV
+134 NGEHPENAVV
-144 EYEFNGTT
+144 EYKFNGTV

-166 VVSADESDI
+166 VVSADEDDA
-175 LSGLNQVSRIALEVL
+175 LSGINRITQLATSVL
-190 VGIVLVMCVL
+190 VGIVIIMCIV
-200 AYLVGKR
+200 AYVIGKR
-207 MAKPLVK
+207 IAKPLVK
-214 LSNVVELMAEGNL
+214 LSSAVEEIAEGNL
-227 NASFEGIKDSND
+227 SVSFDGIKDSND
-239 EIGLIKVRMQHMA
+239 EIGLIKTRMQHMT
-252 AMLNDIVGKI
+252 AMLSDIVEKI
-262 RQASDHMT
+262 RTASDHMT

-276 NETSEQTL
+276 DETSEQTL

-328 VHEIKKQAAIVQ
+328 VHEIKQQAAIVQ
-340 ESSQIMSD
+340 ESSQLMSE
-348 KMRGM
+348 KMRNM
-353 RESSMRMDE
+353 QQSSARMDA

-370 IEKVNEVVEKVQK
+370 IQKVNEVVDRVSQ
-383 IVSVIEEISGQTNL
+383 IVSVIEDISGQTNL

-442 ELISECSECVKASEN
+442 ELISECNECVKASEN
-457 IVKDN
+457 IVEDN
-462 ATQKEEIGYVLSEF
+462 VTQKEEIGYVLSEF

-502 LNGNITQS
+502 LNGNITTS

-548 MHEQSEELNRALQ
+548 MHAQSEELNQALQ

>member
-1 MMKKHSGEK
+1 MRKHSGEK

-17 KIIMVVCVAV
+17 KIIMVVCAAV
-27 LVSNLFSIMFVL
+27 IVSNVFSIMFVL
-39 SGARGQIRSS
+39 RGAQSQIRSS
-49 VKTTMMDL
+49 VKTTMMDM

-69 NALNV
+69 NTLNK
-74 DQLTYETYVS
+74 DQLTYDAYAFL
-84 VLKDVKIDNVE
+84 LKDVKIKNVD

-134 NGEHPDNAVV
+134 NGEHPGNAVAD
-144 EYEFNGTT
+144 YDFHGTA
-152 KYAAYYIMSNNDIV
+152 KYAAYCIMSNNDIV
-166 VVSADESDI
+166 VVSADESDV
-175 LSGLNQVSRIALEVL
+175 LSGLHQVSATAFGVL
-190 VGIVLVMCVL
+190 VGIVLVMCVI
-200 AYLVGKR
+200 AYIVGKR

-214 LSNVVELMAEGNL
+214 LGNVVEQMAEGNL
-227 NASFEGIKDSND
+227 NASFDGVKDSND

-252 AMLNDIVGKI
+252 TMLSDIVEKI
-262 RQASDHMT
+262 REASDHMT
-270 TSSTEL
+270 ASSWEL

-305 TSILDINDNLGTM
+305 TSIMDINDNLGTM

-340 ESSQIMSD
+340 ESSQMMSD
-348 KMRGM
+348 KMRNM
-353 RESSMRMDE
+353 RESSVRMDE
-362 GIATISDR
+362 GIATISER
-370 IEKVNEVVEKVQK
+370 IRKVNEVVDKVRE

-434 ENIKNIIS
+434 ENIKQIIS

-457 IVKDN
+457 IVEDN
-462 ATQKEEIGYVLSEF
+462 AAQKEEISYVLTEF

-489 AEEIKQLV
+489 AEEIKKLV

-548 MHEQSEELNRALQ
+548 MHDQSEKLSSALQ

>member
-1 MMKKHSGEK
+1 MKNHSKEK

-17 KIIMVVCVAV
+17 KIILVVCATVII
-27 LVSNLFSIMFVL
+27 SNRFSIMFVL
-39 SGARGQIRSS
+39 SGARSQIRSA
-49 VKTTMMDL
+49 VQTTMMDL
-57 AESSDMLVENAM
+57 AESSDKLVENAM
-69 NALNV
+69 NALEL
-74 DQLTYETYVS
+74 DELPYETYAS
-84 VLKDVKIDNVE
+84 ILENVKIENVD
-95 SSYVYLVNEDGT
+95 SSYVYLVNEQGT

-120 VENVVVTGLVKQLQ
+120 VENEVVRGLVEQLH
-134 NGEHPDNAVV
+134 NGEHPENAVV
-144 EYEFNGTT
+144 EYKFNGTV

-166 VVSADESDI
+166 VVSADEDDA
-175 LSGLNQVSRIALEVL
+175 LSGINRITQLATSVL
-190 VGIVLVMCVL
+190 VGIVIIMCIV
-200 AYLVGKR
+200 AYVIGKWI
-207 MAKPLVK
+207 AKPLVK
-214 LSNVVELMAEGNL
+214 LSSAVEEIAEGNL
-227 NASFEGIKDSND
+227 SVSFDGIKDSND
-239 EIGLIKVRMQHMA
+239 EIGLIKTRMQHMT
-252 AMLNDIVGKI
+252 AMLSDIVEKI
-262 RQASDHMT
+262 RAASDHMT

-276 NETSEQTL
+276 DETSEQTL

-328 VHEIKKQAAIVQ
+328 VHEIKQQAAIVQ
-340 ESSQIMSD
+340 ESSQLMSE
-348 KMRGM
+348 KMRNM
-353 RESSMRMDE
+353 QQSSARMDA

-370 IEKVNEVVEKVQK
+370 IQKVNEVVDRVSQ
-383 IVSVIEEISGQTNL
+383 IVSVIEDISGQTNL

-442 ELISECSECVKASEN
+442 ELISECNECVKASEN
-457 IVKDN
+457 IVEDN
-462 ATQKEEIGYVLSEF
+462 VTQKEEIGYVLSEF
-476 GTLDEQIGLTADK
+476 GTLDEQIGLTVDK

-502 LNGNITQS
+502 LNGNITTS

-548 MHEQSEELNRALQ
+548 MHAQSEELNQALQ

>member
-1 MMKKHSGEK
+1 MRKHSGEK

-17 KIIMVVCVAV
+17 KIIMVVCAAV
-27 LVSNLFSIMFVL
+27 IVSNVFSIMFVL
-39 SGARGQIRSS
+39 RGAQSQIRSS
-49 VKTTMMDL
+49 VKTTMMDM

-69 NALNV
+69 NTLNQ
-74 DQLTYETYVS
+74 DQLTYDAYAFL
-84 VLKDVKIDNVE
+84 LKDVKIKNVD

-107 MLYHPTEEKVGQP
+107 MFYHPTEEKVGQP

-134 NGEHPDNAVV
+134 NGEHPGHAVV
-144 EYEFNGTT
+144 DYDFHGTA
-152 KYAAYYIMSNNDIV
+152 KYAAYCIMSNTDIV
-166 VVSADESDI
+166 VASADESDV
-175 LSGLNQVSRIALEVL
+175 LSGLHQVSATAFGVL
-190 VGIVLVMCVL
+190 VGIVLVMCVI
-200 AYLVGKR
+200 AYIVGKR

-214 LSNVVELMAEGNL
+214 LGNVVEQMAEGNL
-227 NASFEGIKDSND
+227 NASFDGVKDSND

-252 AMLNDIVGKI
+252 TMLSDIVEKI
-262 RQASDHMT
+262 REASDHMT
-270 TSSTEL
+270 ASSWEL

-305 TSILDINDNLGTM
+305 TSIMDINDNLGTM

-340 ESSQIMSD
+340 ESSQMMSD
-348 KMRGM
+348 KMRNM
-353 RESSMRMDE
+353 RESSVRMDE
-362 GIATISDR
+362 GIATISER
-370 IEKVNEVVEKVQK
+370 IRKVNEVVDKVRE

-434 ENIKNIIS
+434 ENIKQIIS

-457 IVKDN
+457 IVEDN
-462 ATQKEEIGYVLSEF
+462 AAQKEEISYVLTEF

-489 AEEIKQLV
+489 AEEIKKLV

-548 MHEQSEELNRALQ
+548 MHDQSEKLNNALK

>member
-1 MMKKHSGEK
+1 MKNHSKEK

-17 KIIMVVCVAV
+17 KIILVVCATVII
-27 LVSNLFSIMFVL
+27 SNRFSIMFVL
-39 SGARGQIRSS
+39 SGARSQIRSA
-49 VKTTMMDL
+49 VQTTMMDL
-57 AESSDMLVENAM
+57 AESSDKLVENAM
-69 NALNV
+69 NALEL
-74 DQLTYETYVS
+74 DELPYETYVS
-84 VLKDVKIDNVE
+84 ILENVKIKNVD
-95 SSYVYLVNEDGT
+95 SSYVYLVNEQGT

-120 VENVVVTGLVKQLQ
+120 VENEVVKGLVEQLH
-134 NGEHPDNAVV
+134 NGEHPENAVV
-144 EYEFNGTT
+144 EYKFNGTV

-166 VVSADESDI
+166 VVSADEDDV
-175 LSGLNQVSRIALEVL
+175 LSGINRITQLATSVL
-190 VGIVLVMCVL
+190 VGIVIIMCIV
-200 AYLVGKR
+200 AYVIGKWI
-207 MAKPLVK
+207 AKPLVK
-214 LSNVVELMAEGNL
+214 LSSAVEEIAEGNL
-227 NASFEGIKDSND
+227 SVSFDGIKDSND
-239 EIGLIKVRMQHMA
+239 EIGLIKTRMQHMT
-252 AMLNDIVGKI
+252 AMLSDIVEKI
-262 RQASDHMT
+262 RTASDHMT

-276 NETSEQTL
+276 DETSEQTL

-328 VHEIKKQAAIVQ
+328 VHEIKQQAAIVQ
-340 ESSQIMSD
+340 ESSQLMSE
-348 KMRGM
+348 KMRNM
-353 RESSMRMDE
+353 QQSSARMDA

-370 IEKVNEVVEKVQK
+370 IQKVNEVVDRVSQ
-383 IVSVIEEISGQTNL
+383 IVSVIEDISGQTNL

-442 ELISECSECVKASEN
+442 ELISECNECVKASEN
-457 IVKDN
+457 IVEDN

-476 GTLDEQIGLTADK
+476 GTLDEQIGLTVDK

-502 LNGNITQS
+502 LNGNITTS

-548 MHEQSEELNRALQ
+548 MHAQSEALNQALQ

>member
-1 MMKKHSGEK
+1 MRKHSGEK

-17 KIIMVVCVAV
+17 KIIMVVCAAV
-27 LVSNLFSIMFVL
+27 IVSNVFSIMFVL
-39 SGARGQIRSS
+39 RGAQSQIRSS
-49 VKTTMMDL
+49 VKTTMMDM

-69 NALNV
+69 NTLNQ
-74 DQLTYETYVS
+74 DQLTYDAYAFL
-84 VLKDVKIDNVE
+84 LKDVKIKNVD

-134 NGEHPDNAVV
+134 NGEHPGNAVV
-144 EYEFNGTT
+144 DYDFHGTA
-152 KYAAYYIMSNNDIV
+152 KYAAYCIMSNNDIV
-166 VVSADESDI
+166 VVSADESDV
-175 LSGLNQVSRIALEVL
+175 LSGLHQVSATAFGVL
-190 VGIVLVMCVL
+190 VGIVLVMCVI
-200 AYLVGKR
+200 AYIVGKR

-214 LSNVVELMAEGNL
+214 LGNVVEQMAEGNL
-227 NASFEGIKDSND
+227 NASFDGVKDSND

-252 AMLNDIVGKI
+252 TMLSDIVEKI
-262 RQASDHMT
+262 REASDHMT
-270 TSSTEL
+270 ASSWEL

-305 TSILDINDNLGTM
+305 TSIMDISDNLGTM

-340 ESSQIMSD
+340 ESSQMMSD
-348 KMRGM
+348 KMRNM
-353 RESSMRMDE
+353 RESSVRMDE
-362 GIATISDR
+362 GIATISER
-370 IEKVNEVVEKVQK
+370 IRKVNEVVDKVRE

-434 ENIKNIIS
+434 ENIKQIIS

-457 IVKDN
+457 IVEDN
-462 ATQKEEIGYVLSEF
+462 AAQKEEISYVLTEF

-489 AEEIKQLV
+489 AEEIKKLV

-548 MHEQSEELNRALQ
+548 MHDQSEKLNNALK

>member
-1 MMKKHSGEK
+1 MKNHSKEK

-17 KIIMVVCVAV
+17 KIILVVCATVII
-27 LVSNLFSIMFVL
+27 SNRFSIMFVL
-39 SGARGQIRSS
+39 SGARSQIRSA
-49 VKTTMMDL
+49 VQTTMMDL
-57 AESSDMLVENAM
+57 AESSDKLVENAM
-69 NALNV
+69 NALEL
-74 DQLTYETYVS
+74 DELPYETYAS
-84 VLKDVKIDNVE
+84 ILENVKIENVD
-95 SSYVYLVNEDGT
+95 SSYVYLVNEQGT

-120 VENVVVTGLVKQLQ
+120 VENEVVRGLVEQLH
-134 NGEHPDNAVV
+134 NGEHPENAVV
-144 EYEFNGTT
+144 EYKFNGTV
-152 KYAAYYIMSNNDIV
+152 KYAAYYIMSSNDIV
-166 VVSADESDI
+166 VVSADEDDA
-175 LSGLNQVSRIALEVL
+175 LSGINRITQLATSVL
-190 VGIVLVMCVL
+190 VGIVIIMCIV
-200 AYLVGKR
+200 AYVIGKWI
-207 MAKPLVK
+207 AKPLVK
-214 LSNVVELMAEGNL
+214 LSSAVEEIAEGNL
-227 NASFEGIKDSND
+227 SVSFDGIKDSND
-239 EIGLIKVRMQHMA
+239 EIGLIKTRMQHMT
-252 AMLNDIVGKI
+252 AMLSDIVEKI
-262 RQASDHMT
+262 RAASDHMT

-276 NETSEQTL
+276 DETSEQTL

-328 VHEIKKQAAIVQ
+328 VHEIKQQAAIVQ
-340 ESSQIMSD
+340 ESSQLMSE
-348 KMRGM
+348 KMRNM
-353 RESSMRMDE
+353 QQSSARMDA

-370 IEKVNEVVEKVQK
+370 IQKVNEVVDRVSQ
-383 IVSVIEEISGQTNL
+383 IVSVIEDISGQTNL

-442 ELISECSECVKASEN
+442 ELISECNECVKASEN
-457 IVKDN
+457 IVEDN
-462 ATQKEEIGYVLSEF
+462 VTQKEEIGYVLSEF
-476 GTLDEQIGLTADK
+476 GTLDEQIGLTVDK

-502 LNGNITQS
+502 LNGNITTS

-548 MHEQSEELNRALQ
+548 MHAQSEELNQALQ

>member
-1 MMKKHSGEK
+1 MKNHSKEK

-17 KIIMVVCVAV
+17 KIILVVCATVII
-27 LVSNLFSIMFVL
+27 SNRFSIMFVL
-39 SGARGQIRSS
+39 SGARSQIRSA
-49 VKTTMMDL
+49 VQTTMMDL
-57 AESSDMLVENAM
+57 AESSDKLVENAM
-69 NALNV
+69 NALEL
-74 DQLTYETYVS
+74 DELPYETYAS
-84 VLKDVKIDNVE
+84 ILENVKIENVD
-95 SSYVYLVNEDGT
+95 SSYVYLVNEQGT

-120 VENVVVTGLVKQLQ
+120 VENEVVRGLVEQLH
-134 NGEHPDNAVV
+134 NGEHPENAVV
-144 EYEFNGTT
+144 EYKFNGTV

-166 VVSADESDI
+166 VVSADEDDA
-175 LSGLNQVSRIALEVL
+175 LSGINRITQLATSVL
-190 VGIVLVMCVL
+190 VGIVIIMCIV
-200 AYLVGKR
+200 AYVIGKWI
-207 MAKPLVK
+207 AKPLVK
-214 LSNVVELMAEGNL
+214 LSSAVEEIAEGNL
-227 NASFEGIKDSND
+227 SVSFDGIKDSND
-239 EIGLIKVRMQHMA
+239 EIGLIKTRMQHMT
-252 AMLNDIVGKI
+252 AMLSDIVEKI
-262 RQASDHMT
+262 RAASDHMT

-276 NETSEQTL
+276 DETSEQTL

-328 VHEIKKQAAIVQ
+328 VHEIKQQAAIVQ
-340 ESSQIMSD
+340 ESSQLMSE
-348 KMRGM
+348 KMRNM
-353 RESSMRMDE
+353 QQSSARMDA

-370 IEKVNEVVEKVQK
+370 IQKVNEVVDRVSQ
-383 IVSVIEEISGQTNL
+383 IVSIIEDISGQTNL

-442 ELISECSECVKASEN
+442 ELISECNECVKASEN
-457 IVKDN
+457 IVEDN
-462 ATQKEEIGYVLSEF
+462 VTQKEEIGYVLSEF
-476 GTLDEQIGLTADK
+476 GTLDEQIGLTVDK

-502 LNGNITQS
+502 LNGNITTS

-548 MHEQSEELNRALQ
+548 MHAQSEELNQALQ

>member
-1 MMKKHSGEK
+1 MRKHSGEK

-17 KIIMVVCVAV
+17 KIILVVCAAV
-27 LVSNLFSIMFVL
+27 IVSNVFSIMFVL
-39 SGARGQIRSS
+39 RGAQSQIRSS
-49 VKTTMMDL
+49 VKTTMMDM

-69 NALNV
+69 NTLNQ
-74 DQLTYETYVS
+74 DQLTYEAYVS
-84 VLKDVKIDNVE
+84 LLKDVKIKNVD

-134 NGEHPDNAVV
+134 NGEHPGNAVAD
-144 EYEFNGTT
+144 YDFHGTA
-152 KYAAYYIMSNNDIV
+152 KYAAYCIMSNNDIV
-166 VVSADESDI
+166 VVSADESDV
-175 LSGLNQVSRIALEVL
+175 LSGLHQVSATAFGVL
-190 VGIVLVMCVL
+190 VGIVLVMCVI
-200 AYLVGKR
+200 AYIVGKR

-214 LSNVVELMAEGNL
+214 LGNVVEQMAEGNL
-227 NASFEGIKDSND
+227 NASFDGVKDSND

-252 AMLNDIVGKI
+252 TMLSDIVEKI
-262 RQASDHMT
+262 REASDHMT
-270 TSSTEL
+270 ASSWEL

-305 TSILDINDNLGTM
+305 TSIMDINDNLGTM

-340 ESSQIMSD
+340 ESSQMMSD
-348 KMRGM
+348 KMRNM
-353 RESSMRMDE
+353 RESSVRMDE
-362 GIATISDR
+362 GIATISER
-370 IEKVNEVVEKVQK
+370 IRKVNEVVDKVRE

-434 ENIKNIIS
+434 ENIKQIIS

-457 IVKDN
+457 IVEDN
-462 ATQKEEIGYVLSEF
+462 AAQKEEISYVLTEF

-489 AEEIKQLV
+489 AEEIKKLV

-541 VADMAGQ
+541 VADMAGK
-548 MHEQSEELNRALQ
+548 MHDQSEKLNNALK

>member
-1 MMKKHSGEK
+1 MKNHSKEK

-17 KIIMVVCVAV
+17 KIILVVCATVII
-27 LVSNLFSIMFVL
+27 SNRFSIMFVL
-39 SGARGQIRSS
+39 SGARSQIRSA
-49 VKTTMMDL
+49 VQTTMMDL
-57 AESSDMLVENAM
+57 AESSDKLVENAM
-69 NALNV
+69 NALEL
-74 DQLTYETYVS
+74 DELPYETYAS
-84 VLKDVKIDNVE
+84 ILENVKIENVD
-95 SSYVYLVNEDGT
+95 SSYVYLVNEQGT

-120 VENVVVTGLVKQLQ
+120 VENEVVRGLVEQLH
-134 NGEHPDNAVV
+134 NGEHPENAVV
-144 EYEFNGTT
+144 EYKFNGTV

-166 VVSADESDI
+166 VVSADEDDA
-175 LSGLNQVSRIALEVL
+175 LSGINRITQLATSVL
-190 VGIVLVMCVL
+190 VGIVIIMCIV
-200 AYLVGKR
+200 AYVIGKWI
-207 MAKPLVK
+207 AKPLVK
-214 LSNVVELMAEGNL
+214 LSSAVEEIAEGNL
-227 NASFEGIKDSND
+227 SVSFDGIKDSND
-239 EIGLIKVRMQHMA
+239 EIGLIKIRMQHMT
-252 AMLNDIVGKI
+252 AMLSDIVEKI
-262 RQASDHMT
+262 RAASDHMT

-276 NETSEQTL
+276 DETSEQTL

-328 VHEIKKQAAIVQ
+328 VHEIKQQAAIVQ
-340 ESSQIMSD
+340 ESSQLMSE
-348 KMRGM
+348 KMRNM
-353 RESSMRMDE
+353 QQSSARMDA

-370 IEKVNEVVEKVQK
+370 IQKVNEVVDRVSQ
-383 IVSVIEEISGQTNL
+383 IVSVIEDISGQTNL

-442 ELISECSECVKASEN
+442 ELISECNECVKASEN
-457 IVKDN
+457 IVEDN
-462 ATQKEEIGYVLSEF
+462 VTQKEEIGYVLSEF
-476 GTLDEQIGLTADK
+476 GTLDEQIGLTVDK

-502 LNGNITQS
+502 LNGNITTS

-548 MHEQSEELNRALQ
+548 MHAQSEELNQALQ

>member
-1 MMKKHSGEK
+1 MRKHSGEK

-17 KIIMVVCVAV
+17 KIIMVVCAAV
-27 LVSNLFSIMFVL
+27 IVSNVFSIMFVL
-39 SGARGQIRSS
+39 RGAQSQIRSS
-49 VKTTMMDL
+49 VKTTMMDM

-69 NALNV
+69 NTLNQ
-74 DQLTYETYVS
+74 DQLTYDAYAFL
-84 VLKDVKIDNVE
+84 LKDVKIKNMD

-134 NGEHPDNAVV
+134 NGEHPGNAVAD
-144 EYEFNGTT
+144 YDFHGTA
-152 KYAAYYIMSNNDIV
+152 KYAAYCIMSNNDIV
-166 VVSADESDI
+166 VVSADESDV
-175 LSGLNQVSRIALEVL
+175 LSGLHQVSATAFGVL
-190 VGIVLVMCVL
+190 VGSVLVMCVI
-200 AYLVGKR
+200 AYIVGKR

-214 LSNVVELMAEGNL
+214 LGNVVEQMAEGNL
-227 NASFEGIKDSND
+227 NASFDGVKDSND

-252 AMLNDIVGKI
+252 TMLSDIVEKI
-262 RQASDHMT
+262 REASDHMT
-270 TSSTEL
+270 ASSWEL

-305 TSILDINDNLGTM
+305 TSIMDINDNLGTM

-340 ESSQIMSD
+340 ESSQMMSD
-348 KMRGM
+348 KMRNM
-353 RESSMRMDE
+353 RESSVRMDE
-362 GIATISDR
+362 GIATISER
-370 IEKVNEVVEKVQK
+370 IRKVNEVVDKVRE

-434 ENIKNIIS
+434 ENIKQIIS

-457 IVKDN
+457 IVEDN
-462 ATQKEEIGYVLSEF
+462 AAQKEEISYVLTEF

-489 AEEIKQLV
+489 AEEIKKLV

-548 MHEQSEELNRALQ
+548 MHDQSEKLNNALQ

>member
-1 MMKKHSGEK
+1 MRKHSGEK

-17 KIIMVVCVAV
+17 KIIMVVCAAV
-27 LVSNLFSIMFVL
+27 IVSNVFSIMFVL
-39 SGARGQIRSS
+39 RGAQSQIRSS
-49 VKTTMMDL
+49 VKTTMMDM

-69 NALNV
+69 STLNQ
-74 DQLTYETYVS
+74 DQLTYDAYAFL
-84 VLKDVKIDNVE
+84 LKDVKIKNVD

-134 NGEHPDNAVV
+134 NGEHPGNAVV
-144 EYEFNGTT
+144 DYDFHGTT
-152 KYAAYYIMSNNDIV
+152 KYAAYCIMSNNDIV
-166 VVSADESDI
+166 VVSADESDV
-175 LSGLNQVSRIALEVL
+175 LSGLHQVSATAFGVL
-190 VGIVLVMCVL
+190 VGSVLVMCVI
-200 AYLVGKR
+200 AYIVGKR

-214 LSNVVELMAEGNL
+214 LGNVVEQMAEGNL
-227 NASFEGIKDSND
+227 NASFDGVKDSND

-252 AMLNDIVGKI
+252 TMLSDIVEKI
-262 RQASDHMT
+262 REASDHMT
-270 TSSTEL
+270 ASSWEL

-305 TSILDINDNLGTM
+305 TSIMDINDNLGTM

-340 ESSQIMSD
+340 ESSQMMSD
-348 KMRGM
+348 KMRNM
-353 RESSMRMDE
+353 RESSVRMDE
-362 GIATISDR
+362 GIATISER
-370 IEKVNEVVEKVQK
+370 IRKVNEVVDKVRE

-434 ENIKNIIS
+434 ENIKQIIS

-457 IVKDN
+457 IVEDN
-462 ATQKEEIGYVLSEF
+462 AAQKEEISYVLTEF

-489 AEEIKQLV
+489 AEEIKKLV

-548 MHEQSEELNRALQ
+548 MHDQSEKLNNALK

>member
-1 MMKKHSGEK
+1 MKNHSKEK

-17 KIIMVVCVAV
+17 KIILVVCATVII
-27 LVSNLFSIMFVL
+27 SNRFSIMFVL
-39 SGARGQIRSS
+39 SGARSQIRSA
-49 VKTTMMDL
+49 VQTTMMDL
-57 AESSDMLVENAM
+57 AESSDKLVENAM
-69 NALNV
+69 NALEL
-74 DQLTYETYVS
+74 DELPYETYAS
-84 VLKDVKIDNVE
+84 ILENVKIENVD
-95 SSYVYLVNEDGT
+95 SSYVYLVNEQGT

-120 VENVVVTGLVKQLQ
+120 VENEVVRGLVEQLH
-134 NGEHPDNAVV
+134 NGEHPENAVV
-144 EYEFNGTT
+144 EYKFNGTV

-166 VVSADESDI
+166 VVSADEDDA
-175 LSGLNQVSRIALEVL
+175 LSGINRITQLATSVL
-190 VGIVLVMCVL
+190 VGIVIIMCIV
-200 AYLVGKR
+200 AYVIGKWI
-207 MAKPLVK
+207 AKPLVK
-214 LSNVVELMAEGNL
+214 LSSAVEEIAEGNL
-227 NASFEGIKDSND
+227 SVSFDGIKDSND
-239 EIGLIKVRMQHMA
+239 EIGLIKTRMQHMT
-252 AMLNDIVGKI
+252 AMLSDIVEKI
-262 RQASDHMT
+262 RVASDHMT

-276 NETSEQTL
+276 DETSEQTL

-328 VHEIKKQAAIVQ
+328 VHEIKQQAAIVQ
-340 ESSQIMSD
+340 ESSQLMSE
-348 KMRGM
+348 KMRNM
-353 RESSMRMDE
+353 QQSSARMDA

-370 IEKVNEVVEKVQK
+370 IQKVNEVVDRVSQ
-383 IVSVIEEISGQTNL
+383 IVSVIEDISGQTNL

-404 EAARAGDAGRGFAVV
+404 EAARAGDAVV

-442 ELISECSECVKASEN
+442 ELISECNECVKASEN
-457 IVKDN
+457 IVEDN
-462 ATQKEEIGYVLSEF
+462 VTQKEEIGYVLSEF
-476 GTLDEQIGLTADK
+476 GTLDEQIGLTVDK

-502 LNGNITQS
+502 LNGNITTS

-548 MHEQSEELNRALQ
+548 MHAQSEELNQALQ

>member
-1 MMKKHSGEK
+1 MRKHSGEK

-17 KIIMVVCVAV
+17 KIIMVVCAAV
-27 LVSNLFSIMFVL
+27 IVSNVFSIMFVL
-39 SGARGQIRSS
+39 RGAQSQIRSS
-49 VKTTMMDL
+49 VKTTMMDM

-69 NALNV
+69 STLNQ
-74 DQLTYETYVS
+74 DQLTYDAYAFL
-84 VLKDVKIDNVE
+84 LKDVKIKNVD

-134 NGEHPDNAVV
+134 NGEHPGNAVAD
-144 EYEFNGTT
+144 YDFHGTA
-152 KYAAYYIMSNNDIV
+152 KYAAYCIMSNNDIV
-166 VVSADESDI
+166 VVSADESDV
-175 LSGLNQVSRIALEVL
+175 LSGLHQVSATAFGVL
-190 VGIVLVMCVL
+190 VGSVLVMCVI
-200 AYLVGKR
+200 AYIVGKR

-214 LSNVVELMAEGNL
+214 LGNVVEQMAEGNL
-227 NASFEGIKDSND
+227 NASFDGVKDSND

-252 AMLNDIVGKI
+252 TMLSDIVEKI
-262 RQASDHMT
+262 REASDHMT
-270 TSSTEL
+270 ASSWEL

-305 TSILDINDNLGTM
+305 TSIMDINDNLGTM

-340 ESSQIMSD
+340 ESSQMMSD
-348 KMRGM
+348 KMRNM
-353 RESSMRMDE
+353 RESSVRMDE
-362 GIATISDR
+362 GIATISER
-370 IEKVNEVVEKVQK
+370 IRKVNEVVDKVRE

-434 ENIKNIIS
+434 ENIKQIIS

-457 IVKDN
+457 IVEDN
-462 ATQKEEIGYVLSEF
+462 AAQKEEISYVLTEF

-489 AEEIKQLV
+489 AEEIKKLV

-548 MHEQSEELNRALQ
+548 MHDQSEKLNNALK

>member
-1 MMKKHSGEK
+1 MRKHSGEK

-17 KIIMVVCVAV
+17 KIIMVVCAAV
-27 LVSNLFSIMFVL
+27 IVSNVFSIMFVL
-39 SGARGQIRSS
+39 RGAQSQIRSS
-49 VKTTMMDL
+49 VKTTMMDM

-69 NALNV
+69 STLNQ
-74 DQLTYETYVS
+74 DQLTYDAYLS
-84 VLKDVKIDNVE
+84 LLKDVKIDNVD

-134 NGEHPDNAVV
+134 NGEHPGNAVV
-144 EYEFNGTT
+144 DYDFHGTA
-152 KYAAYYIMSNNDIV
+152 KYAAYCIMSNNDIV
-166 VVSADESDI
+166 VVSADESDV
-175 LSGLNQVSRIALEVL
+175 LSGLHQVSATAFGVL
-190 VGIVLVMCVL
+190 VGIVLVMCVI
-200 AYLVGKR
+200 AYIVGKR

-214 LSNVVELMAEGNL
+214 LGNVVEQMAEGNL
-227 NASFEGIKDSND
+227 NASFDGVKDSND

-252 AMLNDIVGKI
+252 TMLSDIVEKI
-262 RQASDHMT
+262 REASDHMT
-270 TSSTEL
+270 ASSWEL

-305 TSILDINDNLGTM
+305 TSIMDINDNLGTM

-340 ESSQIMSD
+340 ESSQMMSD
-348 KMRGM
+348 KMRNM
-353 RESSMRMDE
+353 RESSVRMDE
-362 GIATISDR
+362 GIATISER
-370 IEKVNEVVEKVQK
+370 IRKVNEVVDKVRE

-434 ENIKNIIS
+434 ENIKQIIS

-457 IVKDN
+457 IVEDN
-462 ATQKEEIGYVLSEF
+462 AAQKEEISYVLTEF

-489 AEEIKQLV
+489 AEEIKKLV

-548 MHEQSEELNRALQ
+548 MHDQSEKLNNALK

>member
-1 MMKKHSGEK
+1 MRKHSGEK

-17 KIIMVVCVAV
+17 KIIMVVCAAV
-27 LVSNLFSIMFVL
+27 IVSNVFSIMFVL
-39 SGARGQIRSS
+39 RGAQSQIRSS
-49 VKTTMMDL
+49 VKTTMMDM

-69 NALNV
+69 NTLNQ
-74 DQLTYETYVS
+74 DQLTYDAYAFL
-84 VLKDVKIDNVE
+84 LKDVKIKNVD

-134 NGEHPDNAVV
+134 NGEHPGNAVV
-144 EYEFNGTT
+144 DYDFHGTA
-152 KYAAYYIMSNNDIV
+152 KYAAYCIMSNNDIV
-166 VVSADESDI
+166 VVSADESDV
-175 LSGLNQVSRIALEVL
+175 LSGLHQVSATAFGVL
-190 VGIVLVMCVL
+190 VGSVLVMCVI
-200 AYLVGKR
+200 AYIVGKR

-214 LSNVVELMAEGNL
+214 LGNVVEQMAEGNL
-227 NASFEGIKDSND
+227 NASFDGVKDSND

-252 AMLNDIVGKI
+252 TMLSDIVEKI
-262 RQASDHMT
+262 REASDHMT
-270 TSSTEL
+270 ASSWEL

-305 TSILDINDNLGTM
+305 TSIMDINDNLGTM

-340 ESSQIMSD
+340 ESSQMMSD
-348 KMRGM
+348 KMRNM
-353 RESSMRMDE
+353 RESSVRMDE
-362 GIATISDR
+362 GIATISER
-370 IEKVNEVVEKVQK
+370 IRKVNEVVDKVRE

-434 ENIKNIIS
+434 ENIKQIIS

-457 IVKDN
+457 IVEDN
-462 ATQKEEIGYVLSEF
+462 AAQKEEISYVLTEF

-489 AEEIKQLV
+489 AEEIKKLV

-548 MHEQSEELNRALQ
+548 MHDQSEKLNNALQ

>member
-1 MMKKHSGEK
+1 MKNHSKEK

-17 KIIMVVCVAV
+17 KIILVVCATVII
-27 LVSNLFSIMFVL
+27 SNRFSIMFVL
-39 SGARGQIRSS
+39 SGARSQIRSA
-49 VKTTMMDL
+49 VQTTMMDL
-57 AESSDMLVENAM
+57 TESSDKLVENAM
-69 NALNV
+69 NALEL
-74 DQLTYETYVS
+74 DELPYETYAS
-84 VLKDVKIDNVE
+84 ILENVKIENVD
-95 SSYVYLVNEDGT
+95 SSYVYLVNEQGT

-120 VENVVVTGLVKQLQ
+120 VENEVVRGLVEQLH
-134 NGEHPDNAVV
+134 NGEHPENAVV
-144 EYEFNGTT
+144 EYKFNGTV

-166 VVSADESDI
+166 VVSADEDDA
-175 LSGLNQVSRIALEVL
+175 LSGINRITQLATSVL
-190 VGIVLVMCVL
+190 VGIVIIMCIV
-200 AYLVGKR
+200 AYVIGKWI
-207 MAKPLVK
+207 AKPLVK
-214 LSNVVELMAEGNL
+214 LSSAVEEIAEGNL
-227 NASFEGIKDSND
+227 SVSFDGIKDSND
-239 EIGLIKVRMQHMA
+239 EIGLIKTRMQHMT
-252 AMLNDIVGKI
+252 AMLSDIVEKI
-262 RQASDHMT
+262 RTASDHMT

-276 NETSEQTL
+276 DETSEQTL

-328 VHEIKKQAAIVQ
+328 VHEIKQQAAIVQ
-340 ESSQIMSD
+340 ESSQLMSE
-348 KMRGM
+348 KMRNM
-353 RESSMRMDE
+353 QQSSARMDA

-370 IEKVNEVVEKVQK
+370 IQKVNEVVDRVSQ
-383 IVSVIEEISGQTNL
+383 IVSVIEDISGQTNL

-442 ELISECSECVKASEN
+442 ELISECNECVKASEN
-457 IVKDN
+457 IVEDN
-462 ATQKEEIGYVLSEF
+462 VTQKEEIGYVLSEF
-476 GTLDEQIGLTADK
+476 GTLDEQIGLTVDK

-502 LNGNITQS
+502 LNGNITTS

-548 MHEQSEELNRALQ
+548 MHAQSEELNQALQ

>member
-1 MMKKHSGEK
+1 MRKHSGEK

-17 KIIMVVCVAV
+17 KIIMVVCAAV
-27 LVSNLFSIMFVL
+27 IVSNVFSIMFVL
-39 SGARGQIRSS
+39 RGAQSQIRSS
-49 VKTTMMDL
+49 VKTTMMDM

-69 NALNV
+69 NASDQ
-74 DQLTYETYVS
+74 DQLTYDAYAFL
-84 VLKDVKIDNVE
+84 LKDVKIKNMD

-134 NGEHPDNAVV
+134 NGEHPGNAVV
-144 EYEFNGTT
+144 DYDFHGTA
-152 KYAAYYIMSNNDIV
+152 KYAAYCIMSNNDIV
-166 VVSADESDI
+166 VVSADESDV
-175 LSGLNQVSRIALEVL
+175 LSGLHQVSATAFGVL
-190 VGIVLVMCVL
+190 VGIVLVMCVI
-200 AYLVGKR
+200 AYIVGKR

-214 LSNVVELMAEGNL
+214 LGNVVEQMAEGNL
-227 NASFEGIKDSND
+227 NASFDGVKDSND

-252 AMLNDIVGKI
+252 TMLSDIVEKI
-262 RQASDHMT
+262 REASDHMT
-270 TSSTEL
+270 ASSWEL

-305 TSILDINDNLGTM
+305 TSIMDINDNLGTM

-340 ESSQIMSD
+340 ESSQMMSD
-348 KMRGM
+348 KMRNM
-353 RESSMRMDE
+353 RESSVRMDE
-362 GIATISDR
+362 GIATISER
-370 IEKVNEVVEKVQK
+370 IRKVNEVVDKVRE

-434 ENIKNIIS
+434 ENIKQIIS

-457 IVKDN
+457 IVEDN
-462 ATQKEEIGYVLSEF
+462 AAQKEEISYVLTEF

-489 AEEIKQLV
+489 AEEIKKLV

-548 MHEQSEELNRALQ
+548 MHDQSEKLNNALK

>member
-1 MMKKHSGEK
+1 MRKHSGEK

-17 KIIMVVCVAV
+17 KIIMVVCAAV
-27 LVSNLFSIMFVL
+27 IVSNVFSIMFVL
-39 SGARGQIRSS
+39 RGAQSQIRSS
-49 VKTTMMDL
+49 VKTTMMDM

-69 NALNV
+69 STLNQ
-74 DQLTYETYVS
+74 DQLTYDAYAFL
-84 VLKDVKIDNVE
+84 LKDVKIKNVD

-134 NGEHPDNAVV
+134 NGEHPGNAVV
-144 EYEFNGTT
+144 DYDFHGTA
-152 KYAAYYIMSNNDIV
+152 KYAAYCIMSNNDIV
-166 VVSADESDI
+166 VVSADESDV
-175 LSGLNQVSRIALEVL
+175 LSGLHQVSATAFGVL
-190 VGIVLVMCVL
+190 VGSVLVMCVI
-200 AYLVGKR
+200 AYIVGKR

-214 LSNVVELMAEGNL
+214 LGNVVEQMAEGNL
-227 NASFEGIKDSND
+227 NASFDGVKDSND

-252 AMLNDIVGKI
+252 TMLSEIVEKI
-262 RQASDHMT
+262 REASDHMT
-270 TSSTEL
+270 ASSWEL

-305 TSILDINDNLGTM
+305 TSIMDINDNLGTM

-340 ESSQIMSD
+340 ESSQMMSD
-348 KMRGM
+348 KMRNM
-353 RESSMRMDE
+353 RESSVRMDE
-362 GIATISDR
+362 GIATISER
-370 IEKVNEVVEKVQK
+370 IRKVNEVVDKVRE

-434 ENIKNIIS
+434 ENIKQIIS

-457 IVKDN
+457 IVEDN
-462 ATQKEEIGYVLSEF
+462 AAQKEEISYVLTEF

-489 AEEIKQLV
+489 AEEIKKLV

-548 MHEQSEELNRALQ
+548 MHDQSEKLNNALK

>member
-1 MMKKHSGEK
+1 MRKHSGEK
-10 KRGSLAT
+10 KRGTLAT
-17 KIIMVVCVAV
+17 KIILVVCAAV
-27 LVSNLFSIMFVL
+27 IVSNVFSIMFVL
-39 SGARGQIRSS
+39 RGAQSQIRSS
-49 VKTTMMDL
+49 VKTTMMDM

-69 NALNV
+69 NTLNQ
-74 DQLTYETYVS
+74 DQLTYDAYAFL
-84 VLKDVKIDNVE
+84 LKDVKIKNVD

-134 NGEHPDNAVV
+134 NGEHPGNAVV
-144 EYEFNGTT
+144 DYDFHGTA
-152 KYAAYYIMSNNDIV
+152 KYAAYCIMSNNDIV
-166 VVSADESDI
+166 VVSADESDV
-175 LSGLNQVSRIALEVL
+175 LSGLHQVSATAFGVL
-190 VGIVLVMCVL
+190 VGIVLVMCVI
-200 AYLVGKR
+200 AYIVGKR

-214 LSNVVELMAEGNL
+214 LGNVVEQMAEGNL
-227 NASFEGIKDSND
+227 NASFDGVKDSND

-252 AMLNDIVGKI
+252 TMLSDIVEKI
-262 RQASDHMT
+262 REASDHMT
-270 TSSTEL
+270 ASSWEL

-305 TSILDINDNLGTM
+305 TSIMDINDNLGTM

-340 ESSQIMSD
+340 ESSQMMSD
-348 KMRGM
+348 KMRNM
-353 RESSMRMDE
+353 RESSVRMDE
-362 GIATISDR
+362 GIATISER
-370 IEKVNEVVEKVQK
+370 IRKVNEVVDKVRE

-434 ENIKNIIS
+434 ENIKQIIS

-457 IVKDN
+457 IVEDN
-462 ATQKEEIGYVLSEF
+462 AAQKEEISYVLTEF

-489 AEEIKQLV
+489 AEEIKKLV

-548 MHEQSEELNRALQ
+548 MHDQSEKLNNALK

>member
-1 MMKKHSGEK
+1 MRKHSGKK

-17 KIIMVVCVAV
+17 KIIMVVCAAV
-27 LVSNLFSIMFVL
+27 IVSNVFSIMFVL
-39 SGARGQIRSS
+39 RGAQSQIRSS
-49 VKTTMMDL
+49 VKTTMMDM

-69 NALNV
+69 NTLNQ
-74 DQLTYETYVS
+74 DQLTYDAYVS
-84 VLKDVKIDNVE
+84 LLKDVKIENVD

-134 NGEHPDNAVV
+134 NGEHPGNAVV
-144 EYEFNGTT
+144 DYDFHGTA
-152 KYAAYYIMSNNDIV
+152 KYAAYCIMSNNDIV
-166 VVSADESDI
+166 VVSADESDV
-175 LSGLNQVSRIALEVL
+175 LSGLHQVSATAFGVL
-190 VGIVLVMCVL
+190 VGIVLVMCVI
-200 AYLVGKR
+200 AYIVGKR
-207 MAKPLVK
+207 IAKPLVK
-214 LSNVVELMAEGNL
+214 LGNVVEQIAEGNL
-227 NASFEGIKDSND
+227 NASFDGVKDSND

-252 AMLNDIVGKI
+252 TMLSDIVEKI
-262 RQASDHMT
+262 REASDHMT
-270 TSSTEL
+270 ASSWEL

-328 VHEIKKQAAIVQ
+328 VYEIKKQAAIVQ
-340 ESSQIMSD
+340 ESSQLMSE
-348 KMRGM
+348 KMRNM
-353 RESSMRMDE
+353 QQSSARMDA

-370 IEKVNEVVEKVQK
+370 IQKVNEVVDRVSQ
-383 IVSVIEEISGQTNL
+383 IVSVIEDISGQTNL

-442 ELISECSECVKASEN
+442 ELISECNECVKASEN
-457 IVKDN
+457 IVEDN

-502 LNGNITQS
+502 LNGNITTS

-548 MHEQSEELNRALQ
+548 MHTQSEELNQALQ